1 VIELLVDIAWTVI
14 LPIFLII
21 GLGASL
27 GRILKVDPYG
37 LNKLNLYVFVP
48 ALVFTKFLYA
58 DLNLGQIGMVSFFW
72 LCQALVMWAL
82 AAFACAAL
90 KVARARR
97 HIVTMGFMFPNS
109 GNYGIP
115 VAELAFGAWGVA
127 VQSVVLAAQNIVF
140 FTLGTFLAGGGMAR
154 FRAGLKA
161 ALRIPVIHAI
171 VLAFFLRAKPELVPV
186 PLDKAIGM
194 LSAGLIPI
202 ALLTLGAQLGA
213 GAPPR
218 PTRDVNLIVL
228 GRLLLGP
235 LVGFLIVTLLGMEP
249 ALARVLIVSASFP
262 LAVNTALLAIEF
274 KRQPAL
280 AAAGVLWTTILSSL
294 TVTCTIALV
303 GR

>member
-1 VIELLVDIAWTVI
+1 MFGLLANIAWTVI
-14 LPIFLII
+14 APIFIVI
-21 GLGASL
+21 ALGAFL
-27 GRILKVDPYG
+27 GRILRLDPYG

-48 ALVFTKFLYA
+48 ALAFTKFLYA
-58 DLNLGQIGMVSFFW
+58 DLNLSQIGMVCLFW
-72 LCQALVMWAL
+72 ICQALTMWL
-82 AAFACAAL
+82 FAAAACAAL
-90 KVARARR
+90 KVMKARR
-97 HIVTMGFMFPNS
+97 HIVAMGFMFPNS

-140 FTLGTFLAGGGMAR
+140 FTVGTFLAGGGMAR
-154 FRAGLKA
+154 FRAGLNA
-161 ALRIPVIHAI
+161 AMRIPVIHAI
-171 VLAFFLRAKPELVPV
+171 VLAFILRAKPELVPV
-186 PLDKAIGM
+186 PLDKALGM

-218 PTRDVNLIVL
+218 LSRDVNLIVA

-235 LVGFLIVTLLGMEP
+235 LVGFLIVSLLGIEP
-249 ALARVLIVSASFP
+249 ALGSVLIVSSSFP

-294 TVTCTIALV
+294 TVTCVIALV